1 MAEFWLNDVAGTFEK
16 TGKLYEKYDGEK
28 GGAATVNEYGVP
40 EMLGWTAGTF
50 EKMLAEYKRADEVE

>member
-1 MAEFWLNDVAGTFEK
+1 MF
-16 TGKLYEKYDGEK
+16 EKYDAVI

-50 EKMLAEYKRADEVE
+50 EKMLSELQNDKKDI